1 MLTLDEIEDS
11 YEVAF
16 LHAAED
22 LSDEQLQL
30 MMGNV
35 RELRRH
41 APPSLAVSEA
51 RVIIAAILEKRHP
64 APEPPPPPEDTAPAD
79 AEPQSDAAPALTGS
93 APALTGSAP
102 ALTGSEEAATAGP
115 DDPENG
121 DTAPESAAEAA
132 LDAEARSPLSP
143 ARAASPTLDLLTT
156 PFRRAMTWF
165 FGE

>member
-93 APALTGSAP
+93 APALTGS
-102 ALTGSEEAATAGP
+102 EEAATAGP